1 LFNLNKSANNILQD
15 KTNSPIKEYN
25 FKINAKNNAL
35 VENYPGYKVMKFYE
49 KSTDEKVV
57 LCELEYKFLVND
69 EIPDFRF
76 ISSFEQNI
84 EPKNSNYIYL
94 VIACPNYKTVGLK
107 IPNLVISNKSP
118 YSFSHWNT
126 KRKTLLISIVLI

>member
-1 LFNLNKSANNILQD
+1 
-15 KTNSPIKEYN
+15 
-25 FKINAKNNAL
+25 
-35 VENYPGYKVMKFYE
+35 M
-49 KSTDEKVV
+49 
-57 LCELEYKFLVND
+57 ND

-118 YSFSHWNT
+118 YSFSHWYI
-126 KRKTLLISIVLI
+126 LILIGIPKERLYSFQ